1 MRAAGPSALE
11 LLRAARS
18 ERGTLKAGIADYL
31 SHLEVRGY
39 SPQSV
44 EFRAHMLWY
53 FACWCEERGLT
64 SPAQVTRPLV
74 QRYQRH
80 LFYYRKT
87 NGQPLTAGTQYGRLQ
102 VVQMCFRYLVR
113 EGQLPANPAADID
126 LPRKVR
132 SLPRAVLTAE
142 ELEAVFAVPDIST
155 PQGLRDRA
163 MLEVLY
169 ATGLRRS
176 ELARLSVWDI
186 ELAARTLWVRKGKG
200 GKDRVLP
207 LSERAAQWVQ
217 KYLDFGRPKLSR
229 RDDEKAL
236 FLSQLAEPF
245 APSALSDLVR
255 QYVRAG
261 TSRSSGSCHLFRHSM
276 ATAMLDGGADTR
288 FIQAMLGHESLEST
302 QLYTHVA
309 LSKLRAVYEATH
321 PGARPAVRASAQVSS
336 AGPSAGELL
345 EQLEAERDEEE
356 LERDGDV
363 DLPRGE

>member
-1 MRAAGPSALE
+1 MSALE

-18 ERGTLKAGIADYL
+18 EPGTLKARLADYL
-31 SHLEVRGY
+31 AHLEVRGY

-64 SPAQVTRPLV
+64 APSQVTRPLV

-80 LFYYRKT
+80 LFYYRKA

-132 SLPRAVLTAE
+132 SLPKAVLTSD
-142 ELEAVFAVPDIST
+142 ELEAVLALPDVST
-155 PQGLRDRA
+155 PQGLRDRV

-169 ATGLRRS
+169 ATGLRRG
-176 ELARLSVWDI
+176 ELSRLSVWDI
-186 ELAARTLWVRKGKG
+186 DLGARTLWVRKGKG
-200 GKDRVLP
+200 DKDRVLP
-207 LSERAAQWVQ
+207 LSQRAAQWLQ
-217 KYLDFGRPKLSR
+217 KYLDDGRPKLSR

-261 TSRSSGSCHLFRHSM
+261 TSRASGSCHLFRHTM

-321 PGARPAVRASAQVSS
+321 PGARAAAPADDKERS
-336 AGPSAGELL
+336 AGPSTGEML
-345 EQLEAERDEEE
+345 EQLADERDEEE
-356 LERDGDV
+356 LE
-363 DLPRGE
+363 P